1 MDWIKKNPAP
11 LTLAIAAALAITAT
25 VLLWMKVSDF
35 DSTFAASRGTVPSK
49 TPVEPLST
57 KTLDDS
63 SAAIAVPVK
72 WESPAAD
79 ASKLFVSKLYVI
91 KDGKLVSPG
100 TGSFHPPVPNE
111 WLQKY
116 HLNELSATV
125 LNDDPDGDGFTTGEE
140 WNGLD
145 AVSHLDM
152 SGQRVKGPDGQ
163 NLPDDST
170 DPIKAE
176 QHPPYHTKLELV
188 RIHYITFRLKFM
200 SYDIDAKKK
209 EDTTVFIN
217 TLDLRGKTHVLK
229 VGDDIPGTRF
239 KVEAFTFKEIDGA
252 DGTKVDVSEAT
263 VKNKETGES
272 VVLPLKKEVN
282 SPDSYGIFHYKWVKP
297 GVGGKATPDFPKRR
311 GETFNLE
318 PEKDKIYKVIE
329 IRGKN
334 LLLELPDGTKKT
346 LIAP

>member
-11 LTLAIAAALAITAT
+11 LTLAIAAILAITAT

-35 DSTFAASRGTVPSK
+35 DSTFAASRGTAPSK
-49 TPVEPLST
+49 TPVDPLST
-57 KTLDDS
+57 KALDD
-63 SAAIAVPVK
+63 ARTAIAAPVK
-72 WESPAAD
+72 WESPAAE

-125 LNDDPDGDGFTTGEE
+125 LSEDPDGDGFTTGEE

-152 SGQRVKGPDGQ
+152 NGQRVKGPDGQ
-163 NLPDDST
+163 DLPDDST
-170 DPIKAE
+170 DPTKPE
-176 QHPPYHTKLELV
+176 QHPPYHTKLELA
-188 RIHYITFRLKFM
+188 RIQYITFRLKFM
-200 SYDIDAKKK
+200 SYDIDPKNKN
-209 EDTTVFIN
+209 DITVFIN

-229 VGDDIPGTRF
+229 VGEDIPGTRF
-239 KVEAFTFKEIDGA
+239 KVEAFTPKEIDGA

-263 VKNKETGES
+263 VKNKETGDL

-282 SPDSYGIFHYKWVKP
+282 SPDSYGIFRYKWVKP
-297 GVGGKATPDFPKRR
+297 GPSGKATPDFPKRR

-318 PEKDKIYKVIE
+318 PEKDKVYKVIE
-329 IRGKN
+329 IKGKN

-346 LIAP
+346 LTAP